1 VLLESIGEYLA
12 NRVDMTGEG
21 SGAHVVL
28 WPQRKVAEDAV
39 IAEAAKRGV
48 RIYGIAR
55 YFSKRPGRA
64 GFMLGYAR
72 MKEEDIREGI
82 RRLSEV
88 L

>member
-1 VLLESIGEYLA
+1 MENVGKYLA
-12 NRVDMTGEG
+12 NRVDVTGEG

-28 WPQRKVAEDAV
+28 WPHRKVAENAV
-39 IAEAAKRGV
+39 IADAARRGV
-48 RIYGIAR
+48 RVYGIAR
-55 YFSKRPGRA
+55 YFSKRPERA

-82 RRLSEV
+82 RRLGEV